1 MDRFILIRTAL
12 LAFWLIQRSTTV
24 FSAEEHPNILWITSE
39 DNSPY
44 LGCFGDPIARTPRLD
59 RLASEGIRYVNC
71 FSNAAVCGAARQT
84 LISGMM
90 ATSIGGQHMRSDVD
104 FPKGVPFFPKYLRD
118 AGYYTT
124 NNSKTDYNGGPPGD
138 RKAAMSAAW
147 NDSSNKAHWRNRPGD
162 KPFFA
167 VFNIGTTHESG
178 LFPNRWRSKKLKT
191 DPATVQLPAY
201 LPDTV
206 EARRDLARYYDNLE
220 TMDAQVG
227 AILDQLE
234 EDGLADDTIVFYY
247 SDHGGS
253 LPRGK
258 SYIYDSGTHV
268 PFILRVPEK
277 WKALAPGKAGSQ
289 TDRLISFVDF
299 APTMLSLIGKPGPA
313 YMQGR
318 AFLGNHAKQPR
329 DFVHLFRGRRGA
341 RYDLVRGV
349 RDKEFLYIRNYSPH
363 LPVMQPN
370 AYSWPIPSYPA
381 WRRAWLEG
389 TLPKHQSIWFEPK
402 PSEELYRISD
412 DPDNVIN
419 LAGDSAQSHTL
430 RRFREEH
437 RRHTG
442 TIRDSVFFPEGISGR
457 TYEAYQDEEQ
467 YLLEKLWILAEK
479 ATDRNPDHVKEF
491 RELMKDDNP
500 CIRWWAITGCVMLGK
515 EAERAADDL
524 QQCLKDTEPTIRIQ
538 AAKALAHLGK
548 TELAIPV
555 LKEYLKQDTF
565 PYAMQAALAVDEA
578 QLESFDMET
587 QNLLEQVK
595 EPYVNRVTEWILEM
609 DPERSK

>member
-1 MDRFILIRTAL
+1 
-12 LAFWLIQRSTTV
+12 
-24 FSAEEHPNILWITSE
+24 
-39 DNSPY
+39 
-44 LGCFGDPIARTPRLD
+44 
-59 RLASEGIRYVNC
+59 
-71 FSNAAVCGAARQT
+71 
-84 LISGMM
+84 
-90 ATSIGGQHMRSDVD
+90 
-104 FPKGVPFFPKYLRD
+104 
-118 AGYYTT
+118 
-124 NNSKTDYNGGPPGD
+124 
-138 RKAAMSAAW
+138 
-147 NDSSNKAHWRNRPGD
+147 
-162 KPFFA
+162 
-167 VFNIGTTHESG
+167 
-178 LFPNRWRSKKLKT
+178 
-191 DPATVQLPAY
+191 
-201 LPDTV
+201 
-206 EARRDLARYYDNLE
+206 
-220 TMDAQVG
+220 
-227 AILDQLE
+227 
-234 EDGLADDTIVFYY
+234 
-247 SDHGGS
+247 
-253 LPRGK
+253 
-258 SYIYDSGTHV
+258 V